1 MRITIQRLSSTDQG
15 TRGLLLMDGFWCHTL
30 ELPWRD
36 NRPNVSCI
44 PPGEY
49 PLRKVR
55 ARRAIG
61 GRRDLYLVEDVPGR
75 SGILIHAG
83 NFAGDS
89 EKGYKRNSWGCPLL
103 GLHAGVLNG
112 QRAVLAS
119 RQAVRE
125 FMAIADGR
133 DGVLTIIGDE
143 KDE

>member
-1 MRITIQRLSSTDQG
+1 MKITLQRLSSTDQG

-75 SGILIHAG
+75 SGILLHAG
-83 NFAGDS
+83 NLAGDPAM
-89 EKGYKRNSWGCPLL
+89 GYRRHSWGCPLL
-103 GLHAGVLNG
+103 GRHAGVLDG

-119 RQAVRE
+119 RPAVRD
-125 FMAIADGR
+125 FMAIADDR
-133 DGVLTIIGDE
+133 DGILHIIGGD
-143 KDE
+143 DHA